1 VKYKTEAVSP
11 RSDRAWG
18 NTIDRNPGKARL
30 HPPGPKLAC
39 YPRPAM
45 SIKLKAEI
53 LLVVVTFF
61 WGATFVIVKQA
72 LNSASPLVFIAGR
85 FTLAGVALF
94 CVLGWRKLDRR
105 RLGAAL
111 VLGVLLFLGY
121 IFQTWGQEYTTPS
134 KCAFITGFSV
144 VLVPLIMALGGV
156 RLRVASVAGAL
167 FGLAGIYFLIS
178 PSGHDPINRG
188 DALTLMGAVAFAIY
202 IVWVGVYAQRYTF
215 VELAPAQIII
225 VGFLAYMALPFDAG
239 RRFDLTA
246 GLAAAIAVTA
256 IFATA
261 FAFAVQ
267 NWAQRYIP
275 ASHAALT
282 FALEPVFA
290 ALTSFWVLKER
301 LGGRVLLG
309 SAFVLTG
316 IVISEGWG
324 GRI

>member
-1 VKYKTEAVSP
+1 LSI
-11 RSDRAWG
+11 RS
-18 NTIDRNPGKARL
+18 
-30 HPPGPKLAC
+30 
-39 YPRPAM
+39 
-45 SIKLKAEI
+45 KAEL
-53 LLVVVTFF
+53 LLVLVTFF

-111 VLGVLLFLGY
+111 ILGFLLFLGY
-121 IFQTWGQEYTTPS
+121 ILQTWGQEYTTPS

-144 VLVPLIMALGGV
+144 VLVPLIMAVMGA
-156 RLRVASVAGAL
+156 RLRMASIAGAAVA
-167 FGLAGIYFLIS
+167 LAGIYFLIS
-178 PSGHDPINRG
+178 PSGRDPINRG
-188 DALTLMGAVAFAIY
+188 DALTLAGAVAFAVY
-202 IVWVGVYAQRYTF
+202 IVWVGIYAERYSF

-225 VGFLAYMALPFDAG
+225 VGFLAYIALPFDPS
-239 RRFDLTA
+239 RRFNLTA
-246 GLAAAIAVTA
+246 GLATAIAVTA

-275 ASHAALT
+275 ASHAALI

-290 ALTSFWVLKER
+290 ALTSFWVLNER

-309 SAFVLTG
+309 SALILTG
-316 IVISEGWG
+316 IVVSEEWG
-324 GRI
+324 GSKL